1 MWPKSCYTVCMET
14 MSFSQIVPKCLLVF
28 TFKNTSNESAVTDK
42 VAVNAR
48 LFCIKCGH
56 YSIEAGGRQYN
67 LEAGDI
73 FYMPSGCNY
82 STVCSGRNVEI
93 LNILFDFTGH
103 GSLDETLRGELFS
116 LRPADRVAFGDMPVF
131 NGCHSFGNLATAW
144 EYIDCISTENRVRS
158 RFYLPK
164 INAQLGLL
172 LITLGDANAPT
183 APVTRTDKMLA
194 YIRENVYNGITC
206 AAVAEHFSYHPN
218 YVNKLVREATGMS
231 LHRYILYSKC
241 LAAARQLV
249 ETDDSVTRIAQDLDF
264 YDSSHF
270 CNVFLEFMDVVPSV
284 YRKRI

>member
-1 MWPKSCYTVCMET
+1 MDTN
-14 MSFSQIVPKCLLVF
+14 SFSQIVPKCLLVF
-28 TFKNTSNESAVTDK
+28 TFKNRDNESVVSDK
-42 VAVNAR
+42 VAVNSR
-48 LFCIKCGH
+48 LFCIKCGR
-56 YSIEAGGRQYN
+56 YTVEAGGKQYN

-73 FYMPSGCNY
+73 FFMPSGCTY
-82 STVCSGRNVEI
+82 STICSGRNVEI
-93 LNILFDFTGH
+93 LNILFDFTGQ

-116 LRPADRVAFGDMPVF
+116 LRPATAANFSDMPVF
-131 NGCHSFGNLATAW
+131 NECHNFGNPAKAW
-144 EYIDCISTENRVRS
+144 EYVDAVAAENRLRS
-158 RFYLPK
+158 RFCVPK

-172 LITLGDANAPT
+172 LIALGEANAPA

-218 YVNKLVREATGMS
+218 YVNKLVRESTGMS
-231 LHRYILYSKC
+231 LHRYILYCKC